1 LNVPHYK
8 DGSEA
13 KVGDTV
19 TGKTHG
25 SGGKEVAGVLVG
37 ITPGATSCN
46 GRVARAVVGGLTGY
60 HYAQPCLVHQER
72 WDAEPVYLFTVCD
85 QANLADLRKVE
96 LAT

>member
-46 GRVARAVVGGLTGY
+46 GRVAHAVVGVPDGN
-60 HYAQPCLVHQER
+60 HYIQPCLVHQEGKSQPPVFIFTYC
-72 WDAEPVYLFTVCD
+72 DAATIS
-85 QANLADLRKVE
+85 DLRKVE